1 MAPAED
7 QARGFV
13 MMGQQTSKININYS
27 IHLVLSSFIIL
38 IASKEEDLFVN
49 TGLEYGSMQLI

>member
-1 MAPAED
+1 MAPVED

-27 IHLVLSSFIIL
+27 IHLVQSSFIIF
-38 IASKEEDLFVN
+38 IKSKEEFLFVN